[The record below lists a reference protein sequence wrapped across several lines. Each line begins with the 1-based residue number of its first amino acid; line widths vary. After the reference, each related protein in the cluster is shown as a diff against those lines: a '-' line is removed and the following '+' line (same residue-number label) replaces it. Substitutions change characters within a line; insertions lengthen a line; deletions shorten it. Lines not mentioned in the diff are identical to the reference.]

1 MGHRY
6 LLVPSPDAAVLIN
19 GRPAVILQ
27 STRALYSSAVMADSQ
42 WDTSVVIA
50 AVEAEVADACH
61 PGVSSTVTKRHVQ
74 TPNSSAGGSV
84 SARQYGEHT
93 LDVVAEFLHVV
104 A

>member
-1 MGHRY
+1 MSLSAARTH
-6 LLVPSPDAAVLIN
+6 LAVLSGTERFSVQPVAMSVTVSVNAWGPAGLPPSWQTRSISTN
-19 GRPAVILQ
+19 PGRASSQPAQVR
-27 STRALYSSAVMADSQ
+27 T
-42 WDTSVVIA
+42 
-50 AVEAEVADACH
+50 
-61 PGVSSTVTKRHVQ
+61 GNVQ